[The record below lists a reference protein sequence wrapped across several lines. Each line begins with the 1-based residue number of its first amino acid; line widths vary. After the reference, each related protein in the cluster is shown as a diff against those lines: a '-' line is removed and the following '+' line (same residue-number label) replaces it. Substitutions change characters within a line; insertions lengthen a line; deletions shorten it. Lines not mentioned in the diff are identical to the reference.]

1 MWVVEKALTE
11 SSPSPS
17 AGSRLRRA
25 THRPD
30 GASLQLVSRISA
42 ILRAL
47 ENQPVGLSLGQIAK
61 ATGLPR
67 ATVHRIVD
75 ALEVEQ
81 FVAADTLYGGVRLGP
96 AVTRLAASA
105 FADFKSSVR
114 PYLEALCRR
123 VQETVVL
130 STMRH
135 GRLTLVDQA
144 PPDRPMH
151 VVISPSVELNPCYT
165 AGGKAQ
171 LATLSDTEIVRV
183 IRPWLKPPTPN
194 AVGTVPEF
202 MAQIEEIRRTGV
214 AYDDEEV
221 AEGACGVAV
230 DVRDTSGTVYCV
242 SVCVPSVRYHRQ
254 LGEIREALLLTREQ
268 IENHCGARAPREAGA
283 APESRRA

>member
-1 MWVVEKALTE
+1 M
-11 SSPSPS
+11 
-17 AGSRLRRA
+17 
-25 THRPD
+25 
-30 GASLQLVSRISA
+30 SA

-114 PYLEALCRR
+114 PFLEALCRR
-123 VQETVVL
+123 VKETVVL
-130 STMRH
+130 TTMRH

-144 PPDRPMH
+144 PPERPWH
-151 VVISPSVELNPCYT
+151 VVISPSIELNPCYT
-165 AGGKAQ
+165 AAGKAL
-171 LATLSDTEIVRV
+171 LATSADAEIVRM
-183 IRPWLKPPTPN
+183 IQPWLKPPT
-194 AVGTVPEF
+194 AKAIGTVPEF
-202 MAQIEEIRRTGV
+202 MAQIEEIRRTGI

-221 AEGACGVAV
+221 AEGACGVALE
-230 DVRDTSGTVYCV
+230 VRDSSGAIYSV
-242 SVCVPSVRYHRQ
+242 SVCVPSIRYHKHVA
-254 LGEIREALLLTREQ
+254 EIREALIATREQ
-268 IENHCGARAPREAGA
+268 IENHCGVRILRAVPTGA
-283 APESRRA
+283 EQERRA

>member
-1 MWVVEKALTE
+1 M
-11 SSPSPS
+11 
-17 AGSRLRRA
+17 
-25 THRPD
+25 
-30 GASLQLVSRISA
+30 SA

-75 ALEVEQ
+75 ALEIEQ

-114 PYLEALCRR
+114 PYLEALSRR

-130 STMRH
+130 TTMRH
-135 GRLTLVDQA
+135 GRLTLVDQV
-144 PPDRPMH
+144 PPERPLH

-171 LATLSDTEIVRV
+171 LAVLPDTEIVRI

-202 MAQIEEIRRTGV
+202 MAQIEEIRRIGV

-242 SVCVPSVRYHRQ
+242 SVCVPSVRYHRHV
-254 LGEIREALLLTREQ
+254 GDIREALLVTREQ
-268 IENHCGARAPREAGA
+268 IENHCGARSPREA
-283 APESRRA
+283 PTVKSKRA

>member
-1 MWVVEKALTE
+1 MENALQE
-11 SSPSPS
+11 SSSNPS

-25 THRPD
+25 PRRPE

-42 ILRAL
+42 ILHAL

-130 STMRH
+130 STLRH
-135 GRLTLVDQA
+135 GRLTLVDQV
-144 PPDRPMH
+144 PPERPLH

-171 LATLSDTEIVRV
+171 LAVLPDSEIVRI
-183 IRPWLKPPTPN
+183 IRPWLKPTTPN
-194 AVGTVPEF
+194 AVGTVSEF
-202 MAQIEEIRRTGV
+202 MAQIEEIRRSGV

-221 AEGACGVAV
+221 AEGACGAAV
-230 DVRDTSGTVYCV
+230 DVRDTSGVVYCV
-242 SVCVPSVRYHRQ
+242 SVCVPSVRYHRHV
-254 LGEIREALLLTREQ
+254 GEIREALLVTREQ
-268 IENHCGARAPREAGA
+268 IENHCGARSPREAPA
-283 APESRRA
+283 AAQSRRA